1 MAKKRKSRVAIP
13 DDELKQFLTKHEAK
27 KKELGEL
34 ARLFIAEHYLGM
46 KEKPKWRSVY
56 NKMHTVLASMN
67 VAADKKKR
75 YVSVNGGDWE
85 GNPFDSP
92 LDTSGNANNPYVD
105 STPEKKP
112 EKKPA
117 KVQPS
122 KAEAIRYLRAHL
134 RALKEEQAAVEAA
147 LDHLV
152 D

>member
-13 DDELKQFLTKHEAK
+13 DDELKEFLTKHEAK
-27 KKELGEL
+27 KSDLGEL
-34 ARLFIAEHYLGM
+34 ARLFIAEHYLGV
-46 KEKPKWRSVY
+46 KDKPKWRSVY

-67 VAADKKKR
+67 VAADKK
-75 YVSVNGGDWE
+75 
-85 GNPFDSP
+85 
-92 LDTSGNANNPYVD
+92 
-105 STPEKKP
+105 PEKKP
-112 EKKPA
+112 E

>member
-13 DDELKQFLTKHEAK
+13 DDELKGFLTKHEAK
-27 KKELGEL
+27 KSDLGEL
-34 ARLFIAEHYLGM
+34 ARLFIAEHYLGV
-46 KEKPKWRSVY
+46 KDKPKWRSVY

-75 YVSVNGGDWE
+75 YISVNGGDWE
-85 GNPFDSP
+85 GNP
-92 LDTSGNANNPYVD
+92 YVD
-105 STPEKKP
+105 SAPKKKP
-112 EKKPA
+112 EKKPE